1 MDQVYKR
8 NDFIVK
14 LFACLF
20 IAIFLVF
27 SFIGSRVF
35 ASSTSITPVN
45 TDYNI
50 ELNENISQYFY
61 IITCCYI
68 PNENI
73 SLVRVH
79 IFEQPI
85 TLRVVGDEYRVN
97 EMGVSMYA
105 INSSSNGK
113 QNSSWFNDNLNVNFT
128 FDYSTNNLYNFSYTK
143 YKDYIFSNFDVKDSS
158 GNVVFQAPPQEKEK
172 VLAPIVEGEE
182 MKPLQEIL
190 QILPIVMIVIIGYLA
205 LRKGLAIL
213 FRFLRTS

>member
-1 MDQVYKR
+1 MEQVYKR

-61 IITCCYI
+61 IITCGYI

-73 SLVRVH
+73 SYVRVH

-97 EMGVSMYA
+97 EMGVSMFA
-105 INSSSNGK
+105 INSSSRGK
-113 QNSSWFNDNLNVNFT
+113 QNSSWFNSNLNVNFT

-143 YKDYIFSNFDVKDSS
+143 YKDYIFSNFDVKDI
-158 GNVVFQAPPQEKEK
+158 
-172 VLAPIVEGEE
+172 LAPIVEGEE

-190 QILPIVMIVIIGYLA
+190 QILPIVMIVIVGYLA
-205 LRKGLAIL
+205 LRKGLATL